1 MIREEKMIVAGI
13 DIGNA
18 STETA
23 LARCENGTTDFLAS
37 GIVATTGMKGTR
49 QNIHGVFASL
59 KQALEKAGMTEKD
72 VDLIRI
78 NEAAPVIGDVA
89 METITETI
97 ITESTMIGHNPS
109 TPGGLGT
116 GTGITIDIRNSG
128 QSKPGDAVI
137 VIIPREVDFESSSQ
151 MINEAMSR
159 GIHVN
164 GAIVQRDDGVLINNR
179 IKKVIPIV
187 DEVKLIEKVPRGM
200 KAAVEVASQGRVVEQ
215 LSNPYGIATVFD
227 LSSDETKQVVPISR
241 ALIGNRSAVIIKT
254 PAGDV
259 KERKI
264 PAGKIIIQGENKKAE
279 VNVDDGAQ
287 TIMDAIR
294 SVAPIED
301 ISGEPGTN
309 AGGMLERVR
318 QVMANLTNQ
327 NPSHIQI
334 QDLLAVDT
342 FVPQTVTGGM
352 AEEFSMENAVGIA
365 AMVKADKLQMN
376 MIARELEKE
385 LGVKVEVGGVEADM
399 AIRGALTTPG
409 SAKPLAIIDMGAGS
423 TDAAIINKAGQIHS
437 IHLAGAGNMVTML
450 IGSELGFEDSGIPED
465 IKKYP
470 LAKVESLFHI
480 RHEDGTVQFFDSPLS
495 PDVFAKVVILTP
507 NGMVPIPGQ
516 NSLEKIRTVRREAKE
531 KVFVMN
537 AIRSLEKVSPTGNIR
552 DMEFVTLVGG
562 SALDFE
568 IPQLVTD
575 ALSKFSIVAGR
586 ANIRGVEG
594 PRNAVATGLVLAYC
608 AEGDEK

>member
-1 MIREEKMIVAGI
+1 MIIAGI

-23 LARCENGTTDFLAS
+23 LARYVDGKPEFLCS
-37 GIVATTGMKGTR
+37 GIVDTTGMKGTR

-59 KQALEKAGMTEKD
+59 KQALEKAGLTVEN

-109 TPGGLGT
+109 TPGGLGIGVGVT
-116 GTGITIDIRNSG
+116 VDIREVNDCDKGES
-128 QSKPGDAVI
+128 VI
-137 VIIPREVDFESSSQ
+137 VVIPREVDFDDSSRI
-151 MINEAMSR
+151 INHAVNN
-159 GIHVN
+159 GIFIN

-179 IKKVIPIV
+179 LVKKIPIV
-187 DEVKLIEKVPRGM
+187 DEVSLIDKVPRNM
-200 KAAVEVASQGRVVEQ
+200 RAAIEVAAPGSVVEQ

-227 LSSDETKQVVPISR
+227 LTSDETKQVVPVSR
-241 ALIGNRSAVIIKT
+241 ALIGNRSAVVIKT

-264 PAGKIIIQGENKKAE
+264 PAGQIIIQGTNKKAQ
-279 VNVDDGAQ
+279 VNVDDGAEK
-287 TIMDAIR
+287 IMEAIR
-294 SVAPIED
+294 SVAPVED
-301 ISGEPGTN
+301 IKGEAGTN
-309 AGGMLERVR
+309 AGGMLEKVR
-318 QVMANLTNQ
+318 QVMSNLTDQ
-327 NPSHIQI
+327 LPSAIKI

-342 FVPQTVTGGM
+342 FVPQTVKGGI

-376 MIARELEKE
+376 MIAHELEAE

-409 SAKPLAIIDMGAGS
+409 SNKPLAIIDMGAGS
-423 TDAAIINKAGQIHS
+423 TDAAIINRAGEIKS
-437 IHLAGAGNMVTML
+437 IHLAGAGNMVTLL
-450 IGSELGFEDSGIPED
+450 IASELGYDNMALAED

-480 RHEDGTVQFFDSPLS
+480 RHEDGTVQFFDKPLD
-495 PDVFAKVVILTP
+495 PRTFARVVILTP
-507 NGMVPIPGQ
+507 NGMIPMPG
-516 NSLEKIRTVRREAKE
+516 NYSLERIRAIRREAKT
-531 KVFVMN
+531 KVFVVN
-537 AIRSLEKVSPTGNIR
+537 AIRSLERVSPTGNCR
-552 DMEFVTLVGG
+552 DIEFVTLVGG

-575 ALSKFSIVAGR
+575 ALSKYSIVSGR
-586 ANIRGVEG
+586 ANTRGVEG
-594 PRNAVATGLVLAYC
+594 PRNAVATGLVLAYE
-608 AEGDEK
+608 EGE